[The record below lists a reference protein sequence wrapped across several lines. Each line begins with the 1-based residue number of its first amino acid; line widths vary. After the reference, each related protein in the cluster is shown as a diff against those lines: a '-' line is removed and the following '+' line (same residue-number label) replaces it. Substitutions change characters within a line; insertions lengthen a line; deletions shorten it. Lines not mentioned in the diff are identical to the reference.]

1 MIETDDFSASADRLI
16 TPTSASR
23 QEEALER
30 ALRPKRLADYTGQHK
45 VRDQLGLFIE
55 AAKKRGDALD
65 HVLLFGPPGLGKT
78 TLAHIIAHE
87 LGVNLRQTSGP
98 VLERPGDLAALLTNL
113 EPHDVLFIDEIHRL
127 SPVVEEILYPA
138 LEDYQIDIMIGEGP
152 AARSVKLD
160 LPPFTLVGATTRVGM
175 LTNPLRDRFGIVA
188 RLEFY
193 APDDLQ
199 QIVGRS
205 ARLLDLALADDGAL
219 EIAKRS
225 RGTPRIA
232 NRLLRRVRDYAEIRA
247 PEQVD
252 GINAIVADAA
262 LSMLDVDPAGLDLMD
277 RKLLLAVIE
286 KFGGG
291 PVGVDNLAAAIG
303 EARDTIEDV
312 LEPFLIQQGY
322 LQRTPR
328 GRIATHRVYQHLGLP
343 SPADTDNMPLWQEP
357 DAR

>member
-1 MIETDDFSASADRLI
+1 MLEPDRLI
-16 TPTSASR
+16 SAARASS

-30 ALRPKRLADYTGQHK
+30 ALRPRLLADYVGQEK
-45 VRDQLGLFIE
+45 VREQLGIFIE
-55 AAKKRGDALD
+55 AARQRKEPLD

-78 TLAHIIAHE
+78 TLAHIIARE
-87 LGVNLRQTSGP
+87 MGVNLRQTSGP
-98 VLERPGDLAALLTNL
+98 VLERAGDLAALLTNL
-113 EPHDVLFIDEIHRL
+113 EPMDVLFIDEIHRL

-160 LPPFTLVGATTRVGM
+160 LPPFTLVGATTRAGM

-193 APDDLQ
+193 TAQELCT
-199 QIVGRS
+199 IVRRS
-205 ARLLDLALADDGAL
+205 SSLLEVPVDPEGAA

-225 RGTPRIA
+225 RGTPRVA
-232 NRLLRRVRDYAEIRA
+232 NRLLRRVRDFAQVKAQGIVTCEI
-247 PEQVD
+247 
-252 GINAIVADAA
+252 ADAA
-262 LSMLDVDPAGLDLMD
+262 LRMLDVDPLGLDLMD

-286 KFGGG
+286 RFSGG

-303 EARDTIEDV
+303 EERDTIEDV

-322 LQRTPR
+322 MQRTPR
-328 GRIATHRVYQHLGLP
+328 GRIATPSAYRHFGLAAPRSNPTADLWDP
-343 SPADTDNMPLWQEP
+343 SL
-357 DAR
+357 R